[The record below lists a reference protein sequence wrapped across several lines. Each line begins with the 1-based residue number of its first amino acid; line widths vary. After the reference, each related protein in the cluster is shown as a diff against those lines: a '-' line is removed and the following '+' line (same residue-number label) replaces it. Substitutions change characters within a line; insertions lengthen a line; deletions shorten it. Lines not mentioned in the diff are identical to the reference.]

1 MGVETAVCT
10 GVTETAGA
18 AGAVEAVE
26 TAAFGSNSAKPSP
39 GVPMTQ
45 TFVRQGTSSPSWKKI
60 ASTVPS
66 NFDSSS
72 KVALS
77 VS

>member
-45 TFVRQGTSSPSWKKI
+45 TFVRLLREQGP
-60 ASTVPS
+60 VPLLPLHHHWEKMQNNLRLHS
-66 NFDSSS
+66 R
-72 KVALS
+72 
-77 VS
+77 